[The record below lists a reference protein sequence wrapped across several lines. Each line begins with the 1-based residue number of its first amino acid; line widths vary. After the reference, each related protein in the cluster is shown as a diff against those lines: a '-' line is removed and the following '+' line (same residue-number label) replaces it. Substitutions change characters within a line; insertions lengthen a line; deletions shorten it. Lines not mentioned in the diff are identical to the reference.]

1 MKCSNCGTD
10 NNELA
15 TFCRKCGAKLN
26 ADAPGAYR
34 PPEGL
39 AMGAAQ
45 VDEGLAAL
53 GAASGFGP
61 AHDGAAKGRTV
72 VDPNV
77 RGARAA
83 GVGAAPRGAAPIGRA
98 KSKTAI
104 DTGDPASAA
113 SDKGSSAPDAARK
126 LAAFIVS
133 YSNNPMGDFHPIYEG
148 RVKVGSNASE
158 CEVVVN
164 DKQVSGTHA
173 LLLFRR
179 GTFSIRDQ
187 DSSNGTF
194 VDTHTVSRD
203 EYPDLFDGTGA
214 AALKSGDFSG
224 RDISFIGSEDE
235 RILLKDNSYF
245 MIGTTVF
252 KVKTV
257 N

>member
-15 TFCRKCGAKLN
+15 TFCRKCGAKLS
-26 ADAPGAYR
+26 AAAPGAYH
-34 PPEGL
+34 PPEGF
-39 AMGAAQ
+39 AKGATQ
-45 VDEGLAAL
+45 VDEAL
-53 GAASGFGP
+53 SAQGAAGGFGP

-77 RGARAA
+77 IGVAAVGRGAVPPAA
-83 GVGAAPRGAAPIGRA
+83 GPAGRS
-98 KSKTAI
+98 KSKTVI
-104 DTGDPASAA
+104 DTGDPASEA
-113 SDKGSSAPDAARK
+113 SEKGKPAPESARK
-126 LAAFIVS
+126 LAAFIVT

-148 RVKVGSNASE
+148 RVKIGSDSGE
-158 CEVVVN
+158 CEVVVD

-173 LLLFRR
+173 LVLFRR

-194 VDTHTVSRD
+194 VDTHTVTRD
-203 EYPDLFDGTGA
+203 EYPELFDGVGA
-214 AALKSGDFSG
+214 AVLKSGDFAG
-224 RDISFIGSEDE
+224 RDIAFIGSEDE

-252 KVKTV
+252 KVKIV
-257 N
+257 D